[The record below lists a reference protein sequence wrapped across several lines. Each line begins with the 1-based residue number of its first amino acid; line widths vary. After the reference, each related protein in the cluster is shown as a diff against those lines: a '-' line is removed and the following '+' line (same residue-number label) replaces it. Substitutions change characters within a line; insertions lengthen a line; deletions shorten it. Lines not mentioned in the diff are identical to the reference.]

1 MRDLAA
7 IVSAGWRPVNQ
18 RVTPGPADC
27 YSLPVA
33 RSSRKPSKTTARR
46 LIVPLVLLGL
56 VVVLDLV
63 LFGWLIFRSLS
74 QREIEQVLLETRHEA
89 EDIAG
94 QIADRASAEGKDLYT
109 VIAVEKDTR
118 TYIDSVLRQQGVVS
132 SVRVLDKD
140 GALVYEA
147 AGDLKKPV
155 GGGPVLDLERPR
167 EVPGDLHTE
176 VSTRR
181 SRYQVEEPIGKFGLL
196 RIGISEEDLQARIA
210 ELRHDLISQTA
221 TLGVVTTLL
230 LTGAFLLIW
239 ALAHRS
245 QRLEEQAA
253 EAERMAYIG
262 TLASGLAHEIRNPL
276 NSLSLNMQMLEEE
289 IGQGGPAPSGG
300 RLLGITRREIA
311 RLERLVTDFLS
322 YARPRPLDLE
332 EVAAAELLE
341 QVRELLAGEA
351 ASRRVE
357 LVAEDRSGGAAVR
370 ADPGQMRQLLLNL
383 AQNALTA
390 AEEARRGDGGRRGR
404 VTLGA
409 ERRGGWVD
417 LLVEDDGRGIPPEDL
432 DRIFDVF
439 FSTRKGG
446 TGLGLAIVDRI
457 AKNHGGTVEVASEPD
472 AGTTVR
478 VSLPAAGER
487 GQGEAKREAPAD
499 AAAEPTSWLESRRPG
514 GVPPP
519 GPPRAGPE
527 TKEPRLERRGS
538 RTAPWKR
545 VS

>member
-1 MRDLAA
+1 ML
-7 IVSAGWRPVNQ
+7 
-18 RVTPGPADC
+18 
-27 YSLPVA
+27 
-33 RSSRKPSKTTARR
+33 RSSRNASKTTARR

-56 VVVLDLV
+56 IVVLDLV

-94 QIADRASAEGKDLYT
+94 RIADRASAEGADLYT
-109 VIAVEKDTR
+109 VIAVEHDTR
-118 TYIDSVLRQQGVVS
+118 TYINSVLRQRGVVS
-132 SVRVLDKD
+132 SVKVLDKN
-140 GALVYEA
+140 GTLVYEA
-147 AGDLKKPV
+147 TGEVQKPV
-155 GGGPVLDLERPR
+155 GGGQVVDLDSPR
-167 EVPGDLHTE
+167 EFPGDIHTDE
-176 VSTRR
+176 DTVKNSK
-181 SRYQVEEPIGKFGLL
+181 YQVEEPIGKFGLL
-196 RIGISEEDLQARIA
+196 RIGISEEDLQARIV
-210 ELRHDLISQTA
+210 ELRHDLIGQTA

-239 ALAHRS
+239 VLMRRS

-276 NSLSLNMQMLEEE
+276 NSLNLNMQMLEEE
-289 IGQGGPAPSGG
+289 IDTGGGPAPSGG

-322 YARPRPLDLE
+322 YARPRPLELE
-332 EVAAAELLE
+332 EIPAAGLLE

-351 ASRRVE
+351 ASRRVA
-357 LVAEDRSGGAAVR
+357 LVVEDRGGGAAVQ
-370 ADPGQMRQLLLNL
+370 ADSGQMRQLLLNL
-383 AQNALTA
+383 AQNALIA
-390 AEEARRGDGGRRGR
+390 AEEVRRGDGGRRPR
-404 VTLGA
+404 VVLAA
-409 ERRGGWVD
+409 ERHGGWVD

-432 DRIFDVF
+432 DRIFDIF

-457 AKNHGGTVEVASEPD
+457 ARNHGGTVEVTSEVGV
-472 AGTTVR
+472 GTTVR
-478 VSLPAAGER
+478 VSLPAAGEEAR
-487 GQGEAKREAPAD
+487 GGEAQEGEEPEAR
-499 AAAEPTSWLESRRPG
+499 SWLETRRGGRLREVAARREEPRPG
-514 GVPPP
+514 
-519 GPPRAGPE
+519 
-527 TKEPRLERRGS
+527 RRGS